1 MIDQSPEIRAI
12 VDRLLAATQGRDGQT
27 IANLLLRAAQLR
39 CVGTDPTEWWS
50 GPGVADTYPRHVDSW
65 PRSTTT

>member
-1 MIDQSPEIRAI
+1 MIEQSPEIRAI

-39 CVGTDPTEWWS
+39 YVGTDPTEWWS